1 MRAGRRTGPPWHVVS
16 LPWGPHPSPGFRR
29 PFLSLNPPTIPVT
42 FRKNILFRYGNFLKC
57 VSTRKKYVP
66 LSPALTSVMLRL
78 QFLAWGS
85 LGRENRPGS
94 PHAASVPACSWP
106 PGDRVLY
113 LPLHGTKTCRS
124 FQRKPEDGER
134 CMVGGR
140 TGPPAWSHSAAVPG
154 AALGVLGRGRKS
166 AWSSSASPQCVCVCV
181 GVGVFPVPLG
191 PLTSPQH

>member
-1 MRAGRRTGPPWHVVS
+1 
-16 LPWGPHPSPGFRR
+16 
-29 PFLSLNPPTIPVT
+29 
-42 FRKNILFRYGNFLKC
+42 
-57 VSTRKKYVP
+57 
-66 LSPALTSVMLRL
+66 MLRL

-134 CMVGGR
+134 CRVGGR

-191 PLTSPQH
+191 PLTSPQHQQQQQQQQPHPFLMSPRGRIHLPDPPEREGQAADNGRAEEAQTGSCGEITRPQALKRKLQA